1 MSGNEKPTS
10 TGSWSS
16 KVNPKRAQAEAAEQ
30 KFKQNAEEVFAEL
43 FGAPDAE
50 LQAQMQESWNIL
62 AAIGQDI
69 LARKDS
75 SDAATTNE
83 GAAS

>member
-1 MSGNEKPTS
+1 MSGVDTPQ
-10 TGSWSS
+10 GAHSWSN
-16 KVNPKRAQAEAAEQ
+16 KVNPKRAQAEADQQ

-69 LARKDS
+69 IDRGHVP
-75 SDAATTNE
+75 AAAVTHE
-83 GAAS
+83 GAE

>member
-1 MSGNEKPTS
+1 MSGVDTPQ
-10 TGSWSS
+10 GAHSWSN

-69 LARKDS
+69 MDRDRAPD
-75 SDAATTNE
+75 ATTTHE
-83 GAAS
+83 GAE